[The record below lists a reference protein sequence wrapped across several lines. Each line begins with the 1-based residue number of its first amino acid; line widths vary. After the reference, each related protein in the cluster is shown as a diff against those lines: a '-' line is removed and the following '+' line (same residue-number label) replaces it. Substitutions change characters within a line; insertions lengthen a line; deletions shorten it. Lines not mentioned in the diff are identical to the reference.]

1 MAKFIALV
9 RNENLKLRRR
19 KAVMVMLILLLAFA
33 LGYVALIGGLTGLF
47 ETLFNENLSFSE
59 YCDEQIEDYR
69 QMAQTAD
76 PESVSMMETYL
87 LNFQT
92 LKEIGADWDDWRY
105 TTGIVFEYALEE
117 TNGDTEKA
125 AELKAIID
133 GKDYKAYYRR
143 MIAGNETSPVYEG
156 VRYCLEHEIEPS
168 PKNWKYNT
176 AMRMGDYAYS
186 VYCCEEIGETDT
198 SAYETARNEYAIAKY
213 QLEHNIRVNPAS
225 AFKGTVFNVGGNDT
239 EESSR
244 FWSVARTSVG
254 MVSTIGLFGIIIA
267 AGMVASE
274 FGKGTVKFLLI
285 TPASRWKILLAKYCS
300 LLLHIGMML
309 LVLFFANLLFTVMFC
324 GGREL
329 FLPILSATGGVVRKS
344 SPIIKLFGVYLL
356 EGIGVV
362 VTSTLAFAIS
372 ALFRNSAAAV
382 GVSMLVQFG
391 GNLVN
396 TILAAVGA
404 DWGRYLIFANVNLS
418 TIQSGVTYYPHQSI
432 GVAAVVIVLHMA
444 VFLLT
449 AFDAFDRREV

>member
-1 MAKFIALV
+1 MSKFIALV
-9 RNENLKLRRR
+9 GNENLKLRRR
-19 KAVMVMLILLLAFA
+19 KTVTVMLILLLVFAF
-33 LGYVALIGGLTGLF
+33 GYTALIGGLTGLLESLF
-47 ETLFNENLSFSE
+47 DEETPFSE
-59 YCDEQIEDYR
+59 YCDYQIEDSR
-69 QMAQTAD
+69 QMLQTAD
-76 PESVSMMETYL
+76 PESVPLMEIYL
-87 LNFQT
+87 FYYQT
-92 LKEIGADWDDWRY
+92 LKEIRADWDDWRY
-105 TTGIVFEYALEE
+105 TTGLVYDYATEAM
-117 TNGDTEKA
+117 TGDAEKA
-125 AELKAIID
+125 SELKTIID

-143 MIAGNETSPVYEG
+143 MIAGYETLPVYEG
-156 VRYCLEHEIEPS
+156 IRYCLENDIEPS
-168 PKNWKYNT
+168 KKNWKYNT
-176 AMRMGDYAYS
+176 AMRMGDYAYTI
-186 VYCCEEIGETDT
+186 YYCEEIGETDT

-213 QLEHNIRVNPAS
+213 QLEHNVRVNPAS
-225 AFKGTVFNVGGNDT
+225 AFKGNAFNIDGDYT
-239 EESSR
+239 EENSR
-244 FWSVARTSVG
+244 FWSVARTSVS

-309 LVLFFANLLFTVMFC
+309 LVLFFANLLFTVLFC

-344 SPIIKLFGVYLL
+344 SPIVKLFGVYLL

-372 ALFRNSAAAV
+372 SLFRNSAAAV

-391 GNLVN
+391 GNLIN

-418 TIQSGVTYYPHQSI
+418 TIQSGGTYYPHQTV
-432 GVAAVVIVLHMA
+432 GVAMVVIVLHMA